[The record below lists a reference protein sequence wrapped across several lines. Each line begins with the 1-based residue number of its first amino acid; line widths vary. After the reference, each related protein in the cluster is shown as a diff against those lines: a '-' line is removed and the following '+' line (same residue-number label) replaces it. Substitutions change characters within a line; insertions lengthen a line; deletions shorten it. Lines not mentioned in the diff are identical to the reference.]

1 MITVPQVVQ
10 AIVIRSPYVGELLK
24 RGIVNHSAYA
34 REIRH
39 EVEENTMKRVELGS
53 IVMALK
59 RLDLNE
65 VRTSALSSILTQSP
79 DLIVRS
85 SLIELTLKNSK
96 KVAQARGE
104 LFEKCSND
112 NREFITITQGVFETT
127 IITAKQ
133 NKPILDELFS
143 PSDVIMRVGNLSS
156 ITVRFHVDILDAP
169 GVYYMIL
176 KVLALNTIAITEVV
190 STYTEIT
197 IVLPEKQVERAFA
210 LIKQLFSQAIAN
222 Q

>member
-1 MITVPQVVQ
+1 MITVPQ
-10 AIVIRSPYVGELLK
+10 IVKSIVHRSPYIGELLK
-24 RGIVNHSAYA
+24 KGIINHSALA
-34 REIRH
+34 REIKPQ
-39 EVEENTMKRVELGS
+39 VEEDCMKRVELGS

-59 RLDLNE
+59 RLDVNE
-65 VRTSALSSILTQSP
+65 ISTSALSSILTQFP

-85 SLIELTLKNSK
+85 GLIELTLKNSK

-133 NKPILDELFS
+133 NKPILDELFL
-143 PSDVIMRVGNLSS
+143 PTDVIMRVGNLSS
-156 ITVRFHVDILDAP
+156 ITVRFHVDILLTP

-176 KVLALNTIAITEVV
+176 KVLALNVIAITEVV

-197 IVLPEKQVERAFA
+197 IVLPERQVERAFA
-210 LIKQLFSQAIAN
+210 LIKQLFSQLVR
-222 Q
+222 